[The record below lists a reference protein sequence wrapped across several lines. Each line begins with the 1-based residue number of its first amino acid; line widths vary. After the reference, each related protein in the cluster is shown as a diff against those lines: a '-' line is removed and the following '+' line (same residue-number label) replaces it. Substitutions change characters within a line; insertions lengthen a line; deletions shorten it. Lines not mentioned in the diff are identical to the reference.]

1 MSRGALSQWKNY
13 CWDIISSLFSRKFYT
28 TWAAGRDLVSIH
40 QSSAMAVATEE
51 MMSSPNLFP
60 CNGRGV
66 VFIAG
71 RMYVRR
77 KKSDGRFLVLKGLNQ
92 ELWLTGRLS

>member
-1 MSRGALSQWKNY
+1 MSRGALSQWKNH
-13 CWDIISSLFSRKFYT
+13 CWDIISSLFSCKFYPK
-28 TWAAGRDLVSIH
+28 WAAGRDLVSIH

-77 KKSDGRFLVLKGLNQ
+77 KNQ
-92 ELWLTGRLS
+92 MADFSS